1 MIHCNELKQMCNTV
15 ISSSRYN
22 SKIQII
28 GINNELR
35 MGEAWY
41 DCPIN
46 TDKMTAQV
54 PISQYS
60 TISTNINNTKLFLL
74 NHDGLSYWATNHSIL
89 LNFFIL
95 SFACSLIYESLKV
108 KQNGVTHQL
117 HTPSEGLS
125 WLMRAFKW
133 TVGIYIHHD
142 ELVSASDS
150 TKRTSFATGRTNEH
164 DLSGCLL
171 PTRSFTFL
179 TKPSSDG

>member
-46 TDKMTAQV
+46 TDKMTAQI

-60 TISTNINNTKLFLL
+60 TISININIL
-74 NHDGLSYWATNHSIL
+74 NCSYWIMMVYPTEPQTTVSFSTSSYWASLVHLFMNHWKSNRMELHTSYMYKTWKMSLFPIECL
-89 LNFFIL
+89 LDFL
-95 SFACSLIYESLKV
+95 SFFTLC
-108 KQNGVTHQL
+108 
-117 HTPSEGLS
+117 
-125 WLMRAFKW
+125 
-133 TVGIYIHHD
+133 
-142 ELVSASDS
+142 
-150 TKRTSFATGRTNEH
+150 
-164 DLSGCLL
+164 LSGIWFVAKACNIFGL
-171 PTRSFTFL
+171 
-179 TKPSSDG
+179 KE